1 VRCEGR
7 TERNGETVTGDITP
21 LKYRIF
27 RNALQLAGATLP
39 DEGLHNQTIVRQLRS
54 LHELVSGDVVVFDLA
69 GDPKYSLAYE
79 ISSFGVSPIRLP
91 EYARLAQ

>member
-1 VRCEGR
+1 MV
-7 TERNGETVTGDITP
+7 GDITP

-27 RNALQLAGATLP
+27 RNALPLTGATLP

>member
-1 VRCEGR
+1 MV
-7 TERNGETVTGDITP
+7 GDITP

-39 DEGLHNQTIVRQLRS
+39 DEGHHNQVLVRQLRS
-54 LHELVSGDVVVFDLA
+54 LHELIAGDVVVFDLA

-91 EYARLAQ
+91 EYAKLRGDHV